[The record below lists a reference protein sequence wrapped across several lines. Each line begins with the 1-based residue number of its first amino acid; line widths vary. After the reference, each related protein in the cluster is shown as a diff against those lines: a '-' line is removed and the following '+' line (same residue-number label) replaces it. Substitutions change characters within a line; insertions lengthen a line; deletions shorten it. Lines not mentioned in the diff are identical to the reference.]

1 MGDNIDLGKILD
13 VSQLRDCLISVT
25 EATSSALKKCK
36 NLVTL
41 KKTLQIP
48 LISFSVGDCPA
59 SSGRRDGKYPEV
71 ADFQH
76 FYGPLKCK

>member
-1 MGDNIDLGKILD
+1 M
-13 VSQLRDCLISVT
+13 
-25 EATSSALKKCK
+25 
-36 NLVTL
+36 LVTL

-48 LISFSVGDCPA
+48 LISFSVGDCRA

-76 FYGPLKCK
+76 FYGPLKYK